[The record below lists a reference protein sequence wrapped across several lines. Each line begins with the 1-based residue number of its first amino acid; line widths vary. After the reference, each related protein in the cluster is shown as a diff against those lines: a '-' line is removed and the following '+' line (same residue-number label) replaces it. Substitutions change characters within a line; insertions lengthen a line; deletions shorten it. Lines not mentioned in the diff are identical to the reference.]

1 MEAEDTL
8 TVLLTGRSEV
18 GFGPLIRK
26 MVESRGLVF
35 DMIVLKPEVGPKR
48 QTFGNTMMFKQVFL
62 GDLMETYKEAEEIR
76 VYEDRPKHVKGFREF
91 FITYNRRQNG
101 IGGEPT
107 REPISAEVIQVADGA
122 TLLDPVVET
131 AEIQRLVDDHNAAIE
146 KGERGRRMAIRKN
159 VFFTGYMISSDTTKK
174 LLTLVPPQAGA
185 EREMKYLGNNIMICP
200 RPATKTILEKAG
212 GMGSKV
218 LWEVTATGSL
228 ENRIWV
234 AQVRPI
240 PHTTPYYTETP
251 SPIVVLAMKG
261 RETRPYEASR
271 IQEWTPISPDQQL
284 VFETTVGEKALLRVE
299 EEDKNEGDFENP
311 YPKNQSGSNSNRNK
325 RRFDDENTSP
335 RAPTGPSGRG
345 NGYRGDYGGR
355 GGRGGYGY
363 QSGPRNHNNNHGH
376 HGGSGG
382 QGYNGR
388 GRGGG
393 NGRGGGGRGKMG
405 GGKAYRSLDDVGAS
419 GRHDGGVMYE
429 DFPSLPTRNQ
439 RQGGGRYD

>member
-26 MVESRGLVF
+26 MVESKGLVF
-35 DMIVLKPEVGPKR
+35 DLIVLKPGVGPR
-48 QTFGNTMMFKQVFL
+48 GQVFGNTMMFKQVFL

-76 VYEDRPKHVKGFREF
+76 VYEDRPKHVRGFREF

-159 VFFTGYMISSDTTKK
+159 VFFTGYMIPSDATKK
-174 LLTLVPPQAGA
+174 LLDLVPPQARP
-185 EREMKYLGNNIMICP
+185 EKDMKYLGNNILICP
-200 RPATKTILEKAG
+200 RPAAPAILDKAG
-212 GMGSKV
+212 GMGAKV
-218 LWEVTATGSL
+218 LWEVTATGHF
-228 ENRIWV
+228 ENRIWA

-240 PHTTPYYTETP
+240 PHTTAYYTETP

-271 IQEWTPISPDQQL
+271 IQEWAPISPDQQL

-311 YPKNQSGSNSNRNK
+311 YPQSGNNGNRNK
-325 RRFDDENTSP
+325 RRFEDENSSP
-335 RAPTGPSGRG
+335 RAQAPTGPSGRG
-345 NGYRGDYGGR
+345 GGYRGDYGGR
-355 GGRGGYGY
+355 GRGGYGY
-363 QSGPRNHNNNHGH
+363 QSGARNNHGH
-376 HGGSGG
+376 GQHHGGG
-382 QGYNGR
+382 QGG
-388 GRGGG
+388 
-393 NGRGGGGRGKMG
+393 
-405 GGKAYRSLDDVGAS
+405 
-419 GRHDGGVMYE
+419 
-429 DFPSLPTRNQ
+429 
-439 RQGGGRYD
+439 